1 MKAHADAYRRD
12 DPDRRFLQ
20 SREWRE
26 RIRPRQLHLEP
37 LCRFCRAL
45 GHVEIAEHVDHVRR
59 PQGDKH
65 LQRDPDNFQS
75 LCVPHHMS
83 KSKWERGDTS
93 KPLVIGRT
101 QDGWE
106 TVVAVGGTIK
116 VETLADDQPMRT
128 RKNPKP

>member
-1 MKAHADAYRRD
+1 MIHSDAYRRD
-12 DPDRRFLQ
+12 DPDRKFLQ

-26 RIRPRQLHLEP
+26 RIRPRQLDREP

-45 GHVEIAEHVDHVRR
+45 GHVEVAKHVDHIQR
-59 PQGDKH
+59 PKGDWQ
-65 LQRDPDNFQS
+65 LQRDPENFQS

-93 KPLVIGRT
+93 KPLVIGST

-106 TVVAVGGTIK
+106 VVKAVGGTLK
-116 VETLADDQPMRT
+116 VEIAADDQPMGC
-128 RKNPKP
+128 RKTHKP